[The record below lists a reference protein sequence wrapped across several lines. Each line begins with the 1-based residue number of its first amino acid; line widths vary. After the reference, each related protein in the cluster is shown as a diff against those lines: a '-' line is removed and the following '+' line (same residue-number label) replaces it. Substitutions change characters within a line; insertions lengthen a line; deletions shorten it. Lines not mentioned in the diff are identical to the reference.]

1 MEKGNEAL
9 TILIVDDHPLFRQG
23 VRATLDKEVDF
34 AVVGEA
40 ADGQQAIQLAE
51 ELSPNI
57 VLIDIGL
64 PGLNGLEV
72 ARVIKRR
79 QPQVSLIILT
89 VYEDDEQL
97 FSAIKAGASAYTTK
111 DLQPTKLVQMIRE
124 IGHGKYLI
132 DEQVFTKPHIATR
145 VLHQFRELAAAE
157 DELGALFSPLTGRE
171 TEILDCIAQGLTNK
185 EIADRLYI
193 SSQTVKNHVT
203 SILRKLQV
211 NDRTSAVIYALRRGW
226 IRLGARRSSL
236 ESSGSGSEGKQVL
249 ETGE

>member
-1 MEKGNEAL
+1 MEKATETL

-23 VRATLDKEVDF
+23 VRATLERESDF
-34 AVVGEA
+34 EIVGEA
-40 ADGQQAIQLAE
+40 ADGQQAIQMTE
-51 ELSPNI
+51 ELSPTV
-57 VLIDIGL
+57 VLIDISL

-79 QPQVSLIILT
+79 QPQVSLIVLT

-97 FSAIKAGASAYTTK
+97 LNAIKAGASAYSSK
-111 DLQPTKLVQMIRE
+111 DIEPQQLVQMIRDV
-124 IGHGKYLI
+124 GQGKYLI
-132 DEQVFTKPHIATR
+132 DEHVFAKPHIATR

-157 DELGALFSPLTGRE
+157 EELGALFSPLTGRE
-171 TEILDCIAQGLTNK
+171 IEILDCIAQGMTNK

-203 SILRKLQV
+203 AILRKLQV

-226 IRLGARRSSL
+226 IRLGAGRM
-236 ESSGSGSEGKQVL
+236 GKSPDQL
-249 ETGE
+249 PGAEEI

>member
-1 MEKGNEAL
+1 MEKGCDLL

-23 VRATLDKEVDF
+23 VRAVLEREADF
-34 AVVGEA
+34 HVEGEA
-40 ADGQQAIQLAE
+40 ADGQQAIQMTE
-51 ELSPNI
+51 ELCPTV
-57 VLIDIGL
+57 VLIDISL

-79 QPQVSLIILT
+79 QPQVNLIVLT

-97 FSAIKAGASAYTTK
+97 LSAIKAGASAYSSK
-111 DLQPTKLVQMIRE
+111 DIEPQALVRMIRDV
-124 IGHGKYLI
+124 GRGKYLI
-132 DEQVFTKPHIATR
+132 DEHVFAKPHIATR

-171 TEILDCIAQGLTNK
+171 IEILDCIAQGLTNK
-185 EIADRLYI
+185 EIADRLCI

-203 SILRKLQV
+203 AILRKLQV

-226 IRLGARRSSL
+226 IRLGARGFEEISPDQL
-236 ESSGSGSEGKQVL
+236 A
-249 ETGE
+249 GEDVPLP

>member
-1 MEKGNEAL
+1 MERGIEGL

-23 VRATLDKEVDF
+23 VRATLERESDF
-34 AVVGEA
+34 EVVGEA
-40 ADGQQAIQLAE
+40 ADGQEAIQMAE
-51 ELSPNI
+51 ELSPEV
-57 VLIDIGL
+57 VLIDISL

-79 QPQVSLIILT
+79 QPQVCLIVLT

-97 FSAIKAGASAYTTK
+97 FSAIKAGASAYSSK
-111 DLQPTKLVQMIRE
+111 DVEPQRLIQMIRSV
-124 IGHGKYLI
+124 GRGKYLI
-132 DEQVFTKPHIATR
+132 DEHVFSKPHIATR

-157 DELGALFSPLTGRE
+157 EELGALFSPLTGRE
-171 TEILDCIAQGLTNK
+171 IEILDCIAQGMTNK
-185 EIADRLYI
+185 EIAERCYI

-226 IRLGARRSSL
+226 IRLGGPDSL
-236 ESSGSGSEGKQVL
+236 AEFPDSESGGTNSEG
-249 ETGE
+249 

>member
-1 MEKGNEAL
+1 METGCEAT

-23 VRATLDKEVDF
+23 VRGTLEHESGLL
-34 AVVGEA
+34 VVGEA
-40 ADGQQAIQLAE
+40 SDGQQAIQLAE
-51 ELSPNI
+51 DLTPNV
-57 VLIDIGL
+57 VLIDVSL

-79 QPQVSLIILT
+79 QPQVSLILLT

-97 FSAIKAGASAYTTK
+97 FNAIRAGASAYLSK
-111 DLQPTKLVQMIRE
+111 DIEPRKLVQIIRLV
-124 IGHGKYLI
+124 GQGRYLI
-132 DEQVFTKPHIATR
+132 DELVFNKPHIATR

-157 DELGALFSPLTGRE
+157 EELGALFSPLTGRE
-171 TEILDCIAQGLTNK
+171 IEILDCIAQGMTNK
-185 EIADRLYI
+185 EIAERLFI

-226 IRLGARRSSL
+226 IRPGIGRSPE
-236 ESSGSGSEGKQVL
+236 ESPDDGP
-249 ETGE
+249 GE

>member
-1 MEKGNEAL
+1 M
-9 TILIVDDHPLFRQG
+9 LIVDDHPLFRQG
-23 VRATLDKEVDF
+23 VRATLDKEADF
-34 AVVGEA
+34 EVVGEA

-51 ELSPNI
+51 EVSPNI
-57 VLIDIGL
+57 VLIDISL

-79 QPQVSLIILT
+79 QPQVSLVLLT

-97 FSAIKAGASAYTTK
+97 FSAIKAGASAYTSK
-111 DLQPTKLVQMIRE
+111 DLEPQKLLQVVRE
-124 IGHGKYLI
+124 IGRGKYLI
-132 DEQVFTKPHIATR
+132 DEHVFTKPHIATR

-157 DELGALFSPLTGRE
+157 EELGALFSPLTTRE
-171 TEILDCIAQGLTNK
+171 TEILDCIAQGLSNK
-185 EIADRLYI
+185 EIADRLCI

-226 IRLGARRSSL
+226 IRLGSPHL
-236 ESSGSGSEGKQVL
+236 PPDFLDDGSVDDSDIA
-249 ETGE
+249 

>member
-1 MEKGNEAL
+1 MEKGCEPL
-9 TILIVDDHPLFRQG
+9 SILIVDDHPLFRQG
-23 VRATLDKEVDF
+23 VRAVLEREQDLRVD
-34 AVVGEA
+34 GEA

-51 ELSPNI
+51 ELCPNV
-57 VLIDIGL
+57 VLIDISL

-79 QPQVSLIILT
+79 QPQLNLIVLT

-97 FSAIKAGASAYTTK
+97 LSAIKAGASAYSSK
-111 DLQPTKLVQMIRE
+111 DIEPRALVQMIRE
-124 IGHGKYLI
+124 VGRGKYLI
-132 DEQVFTKPHIATR
+132 DEHVFSKPHIATR

-171 TEILDCIAQGLTNK
+171 IEILDCIAQGLTNK
-185 EIADRLYI
+185 EIADRLCI

-203 SILRKLQV
+203 AILRKLQV

-226 IRLGARRSSL
+226 IRLGVPGPEEEPPDPLAGEV
-236 ESSGSGSEGKQVL
+236 ESSR
-249 ETGE
+249 

>member
-1 MEKGNEAL
+1 MEKGSDKL

-23 VRATLDKEVDF
+23 VRATLEREADLE
-34 AVVGEA
+34 VVGEA
-40 ADGQQAIQLAE
+40 ADGQQAIQMAE
-51 ELSPNI
+51 DLSPSV
-57 VLIDIGL
+57 VLIDISL

-79 QPQVSLIILT
+79 QPQVALIVLT

-97 FSAIKAGASAYTTK
+97 FSAIKAGASAYSSK
-111 DLQPTKLVQMIRE
+111 DVEPSKLVQTIRDV
-124 IGHGKYLI
+124 GWGRYLI
-132 DEQVFTKPHIATR
+132 DEHVFAKPHIATR

-157 DELGALFSPLTGRE
+157 EELGALFSPLTNRE
-171 TEILDCIAQGLTNK
+171 TEILDCIAQGMTNK
-185 EIADRLYI
+185 EIADRLCI

-226 IRLGARRSSL
+226 IRLGVPDPSETPDDA
-236 ESSGSGSEGKQVL
+236 SGE
-249 ETGE
+249 ENR

>member
-1 MEKGNEAL
+1 MERGAEPIA
-9 TILIVDDHPLFRQG
+9 ILIVDDHPLFRQG
-23 VRATLDKEVDF
+23 VRATLERERELDVC
-34 AVVGEA
+34 GEA
-40 ADGQQAIQLAE
+40 CDGQQAIQMAE
-51 ELSPNI
+51 DLSPDV

-79 QPQVSLIILT
+79 QPQVSLIVLT

-97 FSAIKAGASAYTTK
+97 FNAIKAGASAYSSK
-111 DLQPTKLVQMIRE
+111 DIEPQSLVRMIRDV
-124 IGHGKYLI
+124 GRGKYLI
-132 DEQVFTKPHIATR
+132 DEHVFSKPHIATR

-171 TEILDCIAQGLTNK
+171 IEILDCIAQGLTNK
-185 EIADRLYI
+185 EIADRLVI

-203 SILRKLQV
+203 AILRKLQV

-226 IRLGARRSSL
+226 IRLGASDLPTELPDQESGEERRL
-236 ESSGSGSEGKQVL
+236 
-249 ETGE
+249 